1 MKRIDESHSFSVAI
15 AILIGIEKAIILK
28 DMRGICIHNMSNG
41 KHVHGGR
48 AWMFNS
54 ARALAEKYP
63 YMSQRSIA
71 RWLDEMERDKWIESA
86 NFNNQGFDRT
96 KWYSVDLEKYAEAV
110 HQYMNQNGESICQN
124 GQCSSQNG
132 ESTGQDGEPY
142 PSQFPSQFPSQD
154 SLSTREEENFDKK
167 NEPIPMPEHIWGQG
181 SETRLEK
188 AQATLNEYF
197 QENPHRIAQIAESS
211 RNVCDEE
218 QFRDELD
225 LWLRRYADDWQIT
238 QNPVKALTSG
248 RGSFISWLSQTWC
261 REKYLK
267 QQQQQYEATNSST
280 RNGRVQQR
288 GKAPALLTPD
298 ELKQRFGLL

>member
-1 MKRIDESHSFSVAI
+1 MGVDAF
-15 AILIGIEKAIILK
+15 AILMCITTHINAKRKAWPGIERLRKMTGLSKERTYKA
-28 DMRGICIHNMSNG
+28 
-41 KHVHGGR
+41 V
-48 AWMFNS
+48 
-54 ARALAEKYP
+54 ARLVELGH
-63 YMSQRSIA
+63 I
-71 RWLDEMERDKWIESA
+71 ERKQM
-86 NFNNQGFDRT
+86 NQGGEWGKVVYRLTT
-96 KWYSVDLEKYAEAV
+96 KYLGV
-110 HQYMNQNGESICQN
+110 YMGVSDFPMEGEEEPLAGNPEYGYPEHAKPEHAKPEHGNPAHISI
-124 GQCSSQNG
+124 
-132 ESTGQDGEPY
+132 EQDGSIDKKEVLNN
-142 PSQFPSQFPSQD
+142 SN

-197 QENPHRIAQIAESS
+197 QENPHRIAQIAESA

-267 QQQQQYEATNSST
+267 QQQQQYETTNSIT

-288 GKAPALLTPD
+288 GADKAIPTSE
-298 ELKQRFGLL
+298 ELRRKYGVL